1 MKNTMLD
8 SIKLVLPSNHLLNKL
23 AKHIKQNN
31 RSKSLK
37 DIISRFIWL
46 EYNNRNWLLELSGPI
61 LQQWI
66 CTGQKENVYSIGIVD
81 KNKLEIPS
89 SNIVRTWSKNI
100 NAGLKYLL
108 YLQYWKWHSRTS
120 GLDKDLIYNREINKV
135 ISCSTIRLVEGTS

>member
-1 MKNTMLD
+1 MLD

-66 CTGQKENVYSIGIVD
+66 YTGQKENVYSIGIID

-89 SNIVRTWSKNI
+89 SNIVRT
-100 NAGLKYLL
+100 
-108 YLQYWKWHSRTS
+108 
-120 GLDKDLIYNREINKV
+120 
-135 ISCSTIRLVEGTS
+135 